1 MRWAMNNYTAM
12 DIANYIIAFVS
23 EKQLGT
29 ITPLKL
35 QKILY
40 YVSTAYLQECD
51 ELLFKEDFEKWQ
63 YGPVVTDV
71 YHNFKK
77 FGISHISE
85 TVPTLVEDKG
95 SFLGF
100 KRQIFDVTIF
110 DENVNF
116 KKVAEEVIRKLI
128 RIDAFDLVE
137 LTHEE
142 KAWKSFE
149 VKIKAGA
156 KDLKYTKS
164 ELMAAKKI

>member
-1 MRWAMNNYTAM
+1 MNNYTAM
-12 DIANYIIAFVS
+12 DIANYIIWYVS
-23 EKQLGT
+23 EKQLGK

-40 YVSTAYLQECD
+40 YVSTTYLKDCD
-51 ELLFKEDFEKWQ
+51 ELLFDEEFEKWQ

-77 FGISHISE
+77 FGISHIFE
-85 TVPTLVEDKG
+85 TVPTLIEDQG

-100 KRQIFDVTIF
+100 KRQIFDVNIF
-110 DENVNF
+110 NENDNF
-116 KKVAEEVIRKLI
+116 KRVAERVICKLI
-128 RIDAFDLVE
+128 AIDAFDLVE

-149 VKIKAGA
+149 TRIKAGA
-156 KDLKYTKS
+156 KELKYTKN
-164 ELMAAKKI
+164 ELLAAKEI